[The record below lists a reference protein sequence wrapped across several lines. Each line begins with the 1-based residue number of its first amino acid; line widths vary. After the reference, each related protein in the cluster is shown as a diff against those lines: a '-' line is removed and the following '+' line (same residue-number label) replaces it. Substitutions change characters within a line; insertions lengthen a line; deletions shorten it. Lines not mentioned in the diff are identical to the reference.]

1 MIGFLLEFALMVL
14 STIQKMRDIKIPQIS
29 SLYLAFKNISGT
41 KNLLPGDNNKNVKPL
56 MLWIYNNRDIFAR
69 INRLC
74 TLHHLKAVYD
84 FL

>member
-41 KNLLPGDNNKNVKPL
+41 KNLLPGG
-56 MLWIYNNRDIFAR
+56 AES
-69 INRLC
+69 
-74 TLHHLKAVYD
+74 
-84 FL
+84 